1 MCTFQNCVSLF
12 ELNKELVLLP
22 YTDMKYNLCNE
33 LLHTYKQNR
42 PCMRIIKQVLTMIEL
57 FLSVWKAKVWR
68 NCKFRHN
75 KSQINST
82 KLLKVRNERKKFQKL
97 HWYQKK
103 CAFDN
108 YKFMLNKCLNKFLV
122 TEYLSKIYQ
131 TQKLNLESQFFYW
144 HNNTSNTWFRKR
156 NIEDTGYFYRFWL
169 NFSSFLKILKTH
181 FYTVY

>member
-1 MCTFQNCVSLF
+1 M
-12 ELNKELVLLP
+12 
-22 YTDMKYNLCNE
+22 CNE

-82 KLLKVRNERKKFQKL
+82 KLLKVRNERKTFQKL
-97 HWYQKK
+97 HWYQKNVLLIIISS
-103 CAFDN
+103 CLYSHGFCG
-108 YKFMLNKCLNKFLV
+108 LVWTCLNKFLV

-156 NIEDTGYFYRFWL
+156 NIEDTGYIYRFWL
-169 NFSSFLKILKTH
+169 NFSSFLKILNTH